1 MPESGS
7 GTCRKFHRWPF
18 FANRSRLV
26 DVGRNLRICLER
38 MAMVQAGPAS
48 PYDQAASLRPA
59 SGRRICLGCS
69 TIALWALEARMSS
82 DFVARQ
88 RGILELLRIPPRIPH
103 VWDETLNRRLLGE
116 AAWRYQPD
124 WLLGLDADE
133 RLEREFRQ
141 RALSEIVRARRRG
154 FLAYSVML
162 RELWNAPDTY
172 RADGMWGANVSRA
185 FSRHDTTTS
194 LTLDRCMRTGR
205 RPTAVTMELFPNWI
219 L

>member
-1 MPESGS
+1 
-7 GTCRKFHRWPF
+7 
-18 FANRSRLV
+18 
-26 DVGRNLRICLER
+26 
-38 MAMVQAGPAS
+38 
-48 PYDQAASLRPA
+48 
-59 SGRRICLGCS
+59 
-69 TIALWALEARMSS
+69 MSS

-205 RPTAVTMELFPNWI
+205 RPTAVTMELFPDRI